1 MKNRIFLLLLCVF
14 AVSVMTADDSLY
26 FPEGSRWT
34 NASSEASY
42 IIQGDTLV
50 NGKKYHKVIDK
61 NKDRQKLVALKREEG
76 KKIYVRF
83 EGTDTDVLL
92 YDFGLKVGDS
102 IVLQTDQC
110 NGPCSIIH
118 VERIDT
124 VTLLDGRKAKCFF
137 YDSRMWDVE
146 FVGCET
152 GLFGPIYMP
161 VIPTMYSSDS
171 YSYCFSINGKP
182 IFETYPG
189 ICKSCGFTDKLPSL
203 CDEWNVWYES
213 FQSFGPINYNA
224 VIKYRLATDTMI
236 NGQRYVQLQLASDNS
251 PYMEGAL
258 REGSNRDIYYIPS
271 RSTHEYLLYA
281 FNAQVGD
288 TITNLYVGAMG
299 KEEGYQAVVRAISD
313 SNPRIF
319 TVGVNT
325 DEYTEYSIKWIE
337 GVGSPETPCGLAVVP
352 PSPADVGTFSL
363 LCAYKNGEQ
372 VYVSEMGEQYNC
384 GEDAPDAMF
393 PPETR
398 WNYMHTEMYGGPDD
412 NYVFTLQ
419 PMDTII
425 SNTRYQQIGS
435 FLFRSKGAK
444 VWCAVDSMGT
454 FVERLVYDFDLQV
467 GDSIRAICYY
477 DEESYAKV
485 TSVEQTYLA
494 DGRYARRI
502 SYDGFRPDDIE
513 HIGSIEGILT
523 PLNLPIPTC
532 GCSDLFQCCTKS
544 DYLLYEVAQGAC
556 DTFLPKEQPTDTI
569 PLFIKDGP
577 GSSTVEPV
585 DPNLIYAT
593 LTKDVLSVYAKEK
606 TEISFVLYKA
616 PKTNQVPATK
626 RTMKSASFTGSLS
639 TTLTESGT
647 YTMELTSPAWGYTV
661 FGTFEY
667 NQVPQAIEN
676 TSANAPS
683 ATKIL
688 RDGQLLLMYQE
699 QMFNVQGQRIK

>member
-1 MKNRIFLLLLCVF
+1 MNGQ
-14 AVSVMTADDSLY
+14 LY
-26 FPEGSRWT
+26 T
-34 NASSEASY
+34 
-42 IIQGDTLV
+42 
-50 NGKKYHKVIDK
+50 
-61 NKDRQKLVALKREEG
+61 KLYQE
-76 KKIYVRF
+76 
-83 EGTDTDVLL
+83 
-92 YDFGLKVGDS
+92 
-102 IVLQTDQC
+102 
-110 NGPCSIIH
+110 N
-118 VERIDT
+118 
-124 VTLLDGRKAKCFF
+124 
-137 YDSRMWDVE
+137 
-146 FVGCET
+146 
-152 GLFGPIYMP
+152 
-161 VIPTMYSSDS
+161 S
-171 YSYCFSINGKP
+171 YS
-182 IFETYPG
+182 
-189 ICKSCGFTDKLPSL
+189 
-203 CDEWNVWYES
+203 
-213 FQSFGPINYNA
+213 
-224 VIKYRLATDTMI
+224 
-236 NGQRYVQLQLASDNS
+236 
-251 PYMEGAL
+251 GAM
-258 REGSNRDIYYIPS
+258 REGNNRDIYYVPAD
-271 RSTHEYLLYA
+271 STHEYLLYA
-281 FNAQVGD
+281 FNAQAGD
-288 TITNLYVGAMG
+288 TLTNVWFGVMSH
-299 KEEGYQAVVRAISD
+299 EE
-313 SNPRIF
+313 P
-319 TVGVNT
+319 
-325 DEYTEYSIKWIE
+325 SIKKATILEIKPTSPKTFVIDVESLHHGTHETSHRERVWIE
-337 GVGSPETPCGLAVVP
+337 GVGLNTAPDGGFFPPLA
-352 PSPADVGTFSL
+352 GGFFNIL

-467 GDSIRAICYY
+467 GDSIRAIYYY
-477 DEESYAKV
+477 DENPQYAKV

-523 PLNLPIPTC
+523 PLNLQVPTC

-667 NQVPQAIEN
+667 KVPQAIEN

-699 QMFNVQGQRIK
+699 QMFNVQGRRIK

>member
-1 MKNRIFLLLLCVF
+1 MKNRIFLLLLCVL

-61 NKDRQKLVALKREEG
+61 NKDHQKLVALKREEG

-92 YDFGLKVGDS
+92 YDFGLEVGDS
-102 IVLQTDQC
+102 IVLQTDRC
-110 NGPCSIIH
+110 NGPCSINH

-203 CDEWNVWYES
+203 CDEWNVLEISNVGCGYCE
-213 FQSFGPINYNA
+213 
-224 VIKYRLATDTMI
+224 KYRTYNSRLTTDTVI
-236 NGQRYVQLQLASDNS
+236 GGLLYSRLIEDGAYK
-251 PYMEGAL
+251 GAL
-258 REGSNRDIYYIPS
+258 REGTNRDIFYIPS
-271 RSTHEYLLYA
+271 GSTHEYLLYN
-281 FNAQVGD
+281 FNAKVGD
-288 TITNLYVGAMG
+288 KLTNLWYGG
-299 KEEGYQAVVRAISD
+299 DPERCPNGYNATVLSISDETPRVFTVEVEYIISD
-313 SNPRIF
+313 SQGEHIIPWLIYW
-319 TVGVNT
+319 T
-325 DEYTEYSIKWIE
+325 E
-337 GVGSPETPCGLAVVP
+337 GVGLSDGPAGQFCPGPECTCSCGQL
-352 PSPADVGTFSL
+352 L

-372 VYVSEMGEQYNC
+372 VYVSKMGEQYGCEYNYN
-384 GEDAPDAMF
+384 PD
-393 PPETR
+393 
-398 WNYMHTEMYGGPDD
+398 
-412 NYVFTLQ
+412 
-419 PMDTII
+419 
-425 SNTRYQQIGS
+425 S
-435 FLFRSKGAK
+435 
-444 VWCAVDSMGT
+444 
-454 FVERLVYDFDLQV
+454 
-467 GDSIRAICYY
+467 
-477 DEESYAKV
+477 
-485 TSVEQTYLA
+485 
-494 DGRYARRI
+494 
-502 SYDGFRPDDIE
+502 
-513 HIGSIEGILT
+513 T
-523 PLNLPIPTC
+523 P
-532 GCSDLFQCCTKS
+532 S
-544 DYLLYEVAQGAC
+544 
-556 DTFLPKEQPTDTI
+556 DTI

-626 RTMKSASFTGSLS
+626 HTMKSASFTGSLS

-667 NQVPQAIEN
+667 KVPQAIEN